1 MTRRAI
7 ARVAPLVALFG
18 LVTACTG
25 GEGSSTTPT
34 SRADRSQPPAS
45 SQAASGQATGTAAGQ
60 ATSSG
65 APASPTP
72 SANGPCPYL
81 DTEFVAEANGQR
93 VSKVRISADQ
103 PHPACFFYRPDGEL
117 QLSVRV
123 YVGDAATAKAVVDE
137 AAPTDT
143 SSPASQPAGWTGGS
157 LGNADGAVYAVAKQG
172 TAVVASTNQQQSVKA
187 RRVVETTITNLGL

>member
-25 GEGSSTTPT
+25 GTGSGTAPS
-34 SRADRSQPPAS
+34 SSADRPPAS
-45 SQAASGQATGTAAGQ
+45 ASGQAAGTASRQ
-60 ATSSG
+60 PQTSG

-72 SANGPCPYL
+72 AADGPCPYL

-93 VSKVRISADQ
+93 VSKTRTSVDQ
-103 PHPACFFYRPDGEL
+103 PHPACFFYRSDGEL
-117 QLSVRV
+117 QLTVRV
-123 YVGDAATAKAVVDE
+123 YVGDATTAKAVVDQ
-137 AAPTDT
+137 AAPTAT
-143 SSPASQPAGWTGGS
+143 SSPASQPAGWSGGS

-172 TAVVASTNQQQSVKA
+172 TAVVATTNQQQSVKA
-187 RRVVETTITNLGL
+187 RRVVETTIENLGL